1 MMSAYAENST
11 PPAGDN
17 TTNLSPE
24 GTRCRYVKAIHL
36 AMLLKM
42 QMTNSDVF
50 HFRAGWATPP
60 PSASIQRHHFQA
72 RGMCVT
78 LTANKHPSTPS

>member
-17 TTNLSPE
+17 TTNPSPK
-24 GTRCRYVKAIHL
+24 GTQCSYVKAIHL

-50 HFRAGWATPP
+50 HFRAGWATSPP
-60 PSASIQRHHFQA
+60 SIQRHHFQV